1 MKMMKEVVSIGVG
14 AVIGGY
20 AVYKFNDYIKVKQ
33 QEGDKKQAEEKIILK
48 NVDELFNNQVVV
60 DFLDGKELAK
70 WFRANIEL
78 ATSGVTQVVAYPT
91 ESVLM
96 GLGYEFNDEIN
107 TERNLLQFF
116 YNEGKGEI
124 LKIRNIG
131 FSSID
136 EVLRQLLED
145 NEGMAIIEQGGIL

>member
-1 MKMMKEVVSIGVG
+1 MMKEVVSIGVG
-14 AVIGGY
+14 VAIGGY
-20 AVYKFNDYIKVKQ
+20 AVYKLNDYIKVKQ
-33 QEGDKKQAEEKIILK
+33 QAGDKKQAEEKIKLK
-48 NVDELFNNQVVV
+48 NVDELFNNQTVV

-78 ATSGVTQVVAYPT
+78 ATSGVTQVIAYPT

-96 GLGYEFNDEIN
+96 GLGYEFNTEIN

-116 YNEGKGEI
+116 YNEAKGEI

-136 EVLRQLLED
+136 EVLRQLLEE
-145 NEGMAIIEQGGIL
+145 NEGMAIIQ

>member
-1 MKMMKEVVSIGVG
+1 MKMIKEVIAIGVG

-20 AVYKFNDYIKVKQ
+20 AIYKLSEKHSEYYIKVKKQ
-33 QEGDKKQAEEKIILK
+33 DGNKGQAEEKITLK
-48 NVDELFNNQVVV
+48 NVDELFNNQTVV

-78 ATSGVTQVVAYPT
+78 TTSGVTQVIAYPT

-96 GLGYEFNDEIN
+96 GLGYEFNPEIN
-107 TERNLLQFF
+107 SERNLLQFF
-116 YNEGKGEI
+116 YNKGEDKI

-131 FSSID
+131 FSVID
-136 EVLRQLLED
+136 EILRQLLED
-145 NEGMAIIEQGGIL
+145 KEGMAVIE